1 MRFNRNPLFI
11 PTIPLFYMHIN
22 SDHDLKITIKNPN
35 RLRPLSTLM
44 QRFKKYPLSKTKQYI
59 FGQYFCLCSTVN
71 TKAISYENTNVLY
84 LFAYLPIKIPE
95 NADGEYDVLPAS
107 FSKAF
112 VFNYPHLKNVY
123 CSLGRI
129 PISTL
134 ILACLQQCS
143 V

>member
-1 MRFNRNPLFI
+1 MCFNRNPLFI

-22 SDHDLKITIKNPN
+22 SDHDHTNAAFLK
-35 RLRPLSTLM
+35 LSLIVST
-44 QRFKKYPLSKTKQYI
+44 KTKQYI

-71 TKAISYENTNVLY
+71 TKAISYENTNFLY
-84 LFAYLPIKIPE
+84 LFAYFPIKIPE

-107 FSKAF
+107 LSKAF
-112 VFNYPHLKNVY
+112 VFNYPHLKKVY